1 MHLKH
6 NHVSAIQV
14 DVTTESGSDTLL
26 KHPKEMRIIVTT
38 RGRSQRAKQGI
49 IMPVD
54 ALLTTTVEL
63 MVIGMGTVFIILG
76 LLIGC
81 RNMLHLLAPL
91 EESSTTCSDD
101 KPVIAAIQTAIHH
114 YRNQS
119 AQKFIA

>member
-6 NHVSAIQV
+6 NHGSAIQV

-54 ALLTTTVEL
+54 VLLTETFEL

-81 RNMLHLLAPL
+81 MNMLCVFAPT
-91 EESSTTCSDD
+91 EEAAAACSDD
-101 KPVIAAIQTAIHH
+101 KPLIAAIQTAIHH

-119 AQKFIA
+119 AQKSAA